1 MEEDERL
8 DVATMQGMGIP
19 SPREKGSTSPRR
31 AGLRAWSPAVLLILF
46 FACLLEVVYLVIIA
60 LAPLPLLHLSNT
72 PLASAW
78 PWTLAL
84 SQIFFPGAWA
94 ATANPPITITWL
106 YQALL
111 TLILAAILAI
121 YTLAI
126 WSMYHWRNTLH
137 RAAFPWL
144 LLLLGVT
151 TVFCLTLLFQPALFS
166 DDVFTYMF
174 SGRLLA
180 FYHTD
185 PLNNAPIQFPLDP
198 YLRWVVSGRFTTNF
212 YGPLWLYI
220 SAGLVSMS
228 NVPIVTLLLFKGLAI
243 VAHLVNCILVWA
255 ILTSLA
261 PGHRLLGTLLYA
273 WNPLTIIELA
283 GSGHSEGLL
292 LSILLLATLLYVQRK
307 GLWREIAVLILLG
320 VAISLNLVVLLIAPL
335 FTWFMVR
342 SERNTTRAFR
352 GFCWRTIVGQGLVIP
367 LFLPLWRGPTTFFS
381 ITSAIDLTNFSHSFV
396 GLLEVPMEWL
406 FGFVAQLSH
415 FPPVMQPTTA
425 ADGALR
431 ASTIFIFAL
440 IYFRLFGKVRAAP
453 TIPATE
459 REMLLPGFDVLLD
472 CWSVAVFWYLILV
485 LGWFWPWYALWVFW
499 IAVLRPLD
507 THTMALLLLSVT
519 ALLLYPLQGITGS
532 VSALYQPVLVFGI
545 PLVYMYLSRKK
556 RKAHIEHVR

>member
-8 DVATMQGMGIP
+8 DVATVQGTDTT
-19 SPREKGSTSPRR
+19 SPREEGSTSPKEV
-31 AGLRAWSPAVLLILF
+31 GLRAWSPALLSLLF
-46 FACLLEVVYLVIIA
+46 FACLLEVLYLIIVA

-78 PWTLAL
+78 PWILAL
-84 SQIFFPGAWA
+84 SHAFFPEAWTA
-94 ATANPPITITWL
+94 AANAPTATAWL

-111 TLILAAILAI
+111 TLILLAILAT
-121 YTLAI
+121 YALAI
-126 WSMYHWRNTLH
+126 WGIYRWRSTLH
-137 RAAFPWL
+137 SAALPWL

-151 TVFCLTLLFQPALFS
+151 AVFCLTLLFQPALFS

-180 FYHTD
+180 FYHAD
-185 PLNNAPIQFPLDP
+185 PLNNTPIQFPLDP

-228 NVPIVTLLLFKGLAI
+228 NIPVVTLLLFKGLAI
-243 VAHLVNCILVWA
+243 VAHLLNCILVWA

-335 FTWFMVR
+335 FTWFMIR
-342 SERNTTRAFR
+342 TERNTNRAFR
-352 GFCWRTIVGQGLVIP
+352 SFCWRTILGLGLVIL

-396 GLLEVPMEWL
+396 GLLEGPMEWI
-406 FGFVAQLSH
+406 FGLVAQWSH

-431 ASTIFIFAL
+431 ASTIFIFVL

-453 TIPATE
+453 TLPAAD
-459 REMLLPGFDVLLD
+459 REMLLPGFDVLLG
-472 CWSVAVFWYLILV
+472 CWSVAVFWYLVLV

-507 THTMALLLLSVT
+507 TRTMALLLLSAM